1 MTSPCAASS
10 PRTGFGEWKK
20 WTASPSEGACGAWLC
35 LWAVSGACPACD
47 PASHLSH
54 RRLQLLL
61 PDSLTTWEIHGVS
74 LSKSTGVVTLL
85 GPWGSLFQAPW
96 TEAPYLVLSSW
107 YRNEGQRAGDV
118 CMPSVGSEAIE
129 QRQAE
134 DGWDV
139 GD

>member
-1 MTSPCAASS
+1 M
-10 PRTGFGEWKK
+10 
-20 WTASPSEGACGAWLC
+20 
-35 LWAVSGACPACD
+35 SGACPACD